1 MTWPLIYYKFA
12 MSFRSRDQEARTT
25 NHKQKTQTHTTMRT
39 NTLGRPSHYHGLPSQ
54 PSNATQQHYTLLFIT
69 TFPRALFAGSRQYQ
83 LGGLQMAQPTSTSWI
98 ADKMA
103 QGSSR
108 ESISSIELGS
118 YTHRIARRGIG
129 AISNATIFNGNGQE
143 LIK

>member
-1 MTWPLIYYKFA
+1 

-25 NHKQKTQTHTTMRT
+25 NHKQKTQTHATMT
-39 NTLGRPSHYHGLPSQ
+39 NQTTLGRPSHYHGLPSQ

-83 LGGLQMAQPTSTSWI
+83 LGVYKWHSLPHIMNSC
-98 ADKMA
+98 KMA

-129 AISNATIFNGNGQE
+129 AITNATIFNGNGQE